1 MLTVVSNINIEVV
14 TDVGGDLYLL
24 VTIVPK
30 VMWQVT
36 GKLEHTPFNTH
47 YTTLMSLLERK
58 SNYKLIK
65 TTIY

>member
-24 VTIVPK
+24 VTVVPK

-36 GKLEHTPFNTH
+36 GKLEHTP
-47 YTTLMSLLERK
+47 L
-58 SNYKLIK
+58 
-65 TTIY
+65 